1 MNERELR
8 DCFGLFATGVIIA
21 TTAFKDHFHGMTIN
35 SFSST
40 SLEPPLLL
48 FSVDN
53 KSSNLKAFQ
62 KSKHFSLSILSQQQL
77 ILAQEFAKPKNESKW
92 QIEKYFTTNTGS
104 PIFEE
109 STGYFDCER
118 YDVVKAGDHHII
130 IGKIISCAKLKQD
143 KPLLYMGGRFL
154 L

>member
-8 DCFGLFATGVIIA
+8 DCFGLFTTGVMVA
-21 TTAFKDHFHGMTIN
+21 TTAFKGGLYGMTIN

-53 KSSNLKAFQ
+53 KSFNLKAFQ

-77 ILAQEFAKPKNESKW
+77 ILAQEFAKPANESKW
-92 QIEKYFTTNTGS
+92 QVEKYFTAKLGS

-109 STGYFDCER
+109 SMGYFECER

-130 IGKIISCAKLKQD
+130 IGKIISCAKLKQNR
-143 KPLLYMGGRFL
+143 PLLYMGGAFSA
-154 L
+154 